1 MVCCSNTMGQVRDT
15 CTEDRN
21 WTTVRM
27 GAPAANMRW
36 RRGVGRLLHGCRR
49 CIISN
54 NSLEGKKEVNSSSQL
69 EIISTL
75 NSVVNSTLLQNV
87 LCSYPNIKLLQLDCY
102 LSAASRTWIENL
114 LPSPKRDCLGGQYHH
129 RCDFFLKPSGS
140 IIFRCF
146 WDIQ

>member
-1 MVCCSNTMGQVRDT
+1 MGQVRDT
-15 CTEDRN
+15 YTADRN

-27 GAPAANMRW
+27 GAPAANMGW

-49 CIISN
+49 CINSN
-54 NSLEGKKEVNSSSQL
+54 NSLEGKKEVNSSGQL

-102 LSAASRTWIENL
+102 LSAAGWHKVREPGNRV
-114 LPSPKRDCLGGQYHH
+114 PR
-129 RCDFFLKPSGS
+129 
-140 IIFRCF
+140 
-146 WDIQ
+146 